1 MLLNQLHLQSTS
13 VRSMITMSN
22 CSNVTYFIIDVP
34 SVLFKKE
41 RDNIISFLIQVIH
54 AILITVNT
62 SRTNAQT
69 WGHLSSLI
77 HHTIIAFI
85 KVFHFSIRFNLI
97 DVSLSFQFQSILSRL
112 KPEIKK
118 LPHKE
123 NIARIA
129 NAVQCHN

>member
-1 MLLNQLHLQSTS
+1 MLVVVLSNSILSASEALNQLHLL
-13 VRSMITMSN
+13 VTMSN
-22 CSNVTYFIIDVP
+22 CSNVTYFVIDVP

-41 RDNIISFLIQVIH
+41 RDNIISFLIQVTH

-118 LPHKE
+118 LHHI
-123 NIARIA
+123 N
-129 NAVQCHN
+129 QFLD

>member
-85 KVFHFSIRFNLI
+85 KVFHLSIRL
-97 DVSLSFQFQSILSRL
+97 DVSLSFEFQSVLSRL
-112 KPEIKK
+112 KPEIKFASQRK
-118 LPHKE
+118 HRKNCECCPVSQF
-123 NIARIA
+123 IVR
-129 NAVQCHN
+129 

>member
-1 MLLNQLHLQSTS
+1 MLVVVLSNSVLSASESASST
-13 VRSMITMSN
+13 VRRMITMSN

-41 RDNIISFLIQVIH
+41 RDNIISFLIQVTH

-85 KVFHFSIRFNLI
+85 KVFHFRGSPIELFWTAKNEAFFVGMEGCLGGQ
-97 DVSLSFQFQSILSRL
+97 LLFAL
-112 KPEIKK
+112 
-118 LPHKE
+118 
-123 NIARIA
+123 
-129 NAVQCHN
+129 